1 MIVPRLWRPA
11 PRHYVS
17 ERISSV
23 GIRSM
28 RAGSI
33 GSMGHAVN
41 EMRNSDRTPPRVYV
55 RGLHIYCSISKSSLS
70 LKLATGDWCLAT
82 GGS

>member
-11 PRHYVS
+11 PRHQVS

-33 GSMGHAVN
+33 GSMGHEVN
-41 EMRNSDRTPPRVYV
+41 EMRNSDGTPPGVYV
-55 RGLHIYCSISKSSLS
+55 RGLHILQN
-70 LKLATGDWCLAT
+70 
-82 GGS
+82 